1 MIIIFQMSVIKEG
14 TLKYQDDVWK
24 EVSAQIEGNELI
36 IKKKDKVI
44 TKIDLSE
51 AASAKTDG
59 E

>member
-1 MIIIFQMSVIKEG
+1 MSVIKEG

-44 TKIDLSE
+44 TKSISRNGWRISQAE
-51 AASAKTDG
+51 CICN
-59 E
+59 